1 MLELER
7 AFEKSK
13 FLVWVHGPVG
23 CGKTSMVHHFLE
35 KAGKDVVKSWNK
47 SHVHHA
53 WTKGL
58 QSAVFRATTNPVL
71 VLDDLEAFENFY
83 QFQLGSLMALES
95 PPKAPVVV
103 VSSTERFY
111 RSKHRKKVEP
121 VRLFAPFP
129 SQIVRL
135 LSHSNKW
142 QVAKNCNGD
151 VRQALAMEDASSA
164 STDLRTTMFDDASIL
179 LGEKEPPTQRW
190 KPCDRGIRLAYDN
203 YMGNTKEDF
212 FENCEFIER
221 LCDLDAA
228 PFECKRAFEACLKR
242 PELPFV
248 MEATKLAFYRKER
261 PPNASHQALCRK
273 FRKGALSST
282 ASFHYVRPSDSSTLP
297 RRTTGNGS
305 ESSRSLRTHPRRE
318 NSCAGPPSFGL
329 GTEFFL
335 EPVEETIT
343 ALWKRASGVI
353 SLFLLIVLILI
364 SILFVFLSY
373 NNSKLQAHSRPAFDY
388 DADFEGEDE
397 EDSEEEENWTKS
409 PP

>member
-1 MLELER
+1 MRKNPFVGWDKPMLELER
-7 AFEKSK
+7 AFDKPK

-35 KAGKDVVKSWNK
+35 KAGKDAVKAWNK
-47 SHVHHA
+47 SHVQQA

-58 QSAVFRATTNPVL
+58 QSAVFSATTNPVL

-83 QFQLGSLMALES
+83 QFQLGSLMAKEA

-111 RSKHRKKVEP
+111 RSKHRKKAEQ

-142 QVAKNCNGD
+142 QVAKACNGD
-151 VRQALAMEDASSA
+151 VRQALAMAEDASSA

-203 YMGNTKEDF
+203 YMGNNKEDF

-221 LCDLDAA
+221 LCDLDSA
-228 PFECKRAFEACLKR
+228 PFECKRVFKACLKR

-282 ASFHYVRPSDSSTLP
+282 ASFHYVRTVGLLYLAEKDHGKRKRKFTEAFEL
-297 RRTTGNGS
+297 T
-305 ESSRSLRTHPRRE
+305 RE
-318 NSCAGPPSFGL
+318 EKILMCRPSFVRFG
-329 GTEFFL
+329 
-335 EPVEETIT
+335 
-343 ALWKRASGVI
+343 
-353 SLFLLIVLILI
+353 
-364 SILFVFLSY
+364 
-373 NNSKLQAHSRPAFDY
+373 D
-388 DADFEGEDE
+388 
-397 EDSEEEENWTKS
+397 
-409 PP
+409 